1 MKTGVITQK
10 LNSLRQ
16 YVEELTSLSQR
27 SLQEYLHD
35 AVLRRAV
42 ERVLQ
47 ITIEC
52 IVDCNNLIIVGL
64 GERPASDHKS
74 TLLTLADKGVLTEEF
89 ARRLVAYVKTRNLLV
104 HEYEILVYAAMQT
117 GIKDFLEY
125 RRQIAEFLDKLKKKK
140 SRVTRWASSLGGCV
154 SKR

>member
-27 SLQEYLHD
+27 SLQEYLQD
-35 AVLRRAV
+35 AVLRGAV

-64 GERPASDHKS
+64 GGRPASDHKS
-74 TLLTLADKGVLTEEF
+74 TFLMLADKGVLTEEF
-89 ARRLVAYVKTRNLLV
+89 ARRLVAYVKTCNLLV
-104 HEYEILVYAAMQT
+104 HEYEMIRTYAPT
-117 GIKDFLEY
+117 P
-125 RRQIAEFLDKLKKKK
+125 
-140 SRVTRWASSLGGCV
+140 TRG
-154 SKR
+154 